1 MCFGMVSKR
10 LSFLVTLFQG
20 AFSDCYAMRLV
31 DVDSGSRCGL
41 SLNTK
46 AAIFCSTRMIQR
58 CSITVY
64 WKHNWP
70 ECPLEVIKLSRI
82 VELQQL
88 AISRWQLAKPELT
101 TVLH

>member
-20 AFSDCYAMRLV
+20 AFPDCYAMRLV

-46 AAIFCSTRMIQR
+46 AAIFAA
-58 CSITVY
+58 
-64 WKHNWP
+64 P
-70 ECPLEVIKLSRI
+70 
-82 VELQQL
+82 
-88 AISRWQLAKPELT
+88 A
-101 TVLH
+101 